1 MCGAC
6 GAAPALHWSAPFL
19 ATTPA
24 RSSAARAVTAIASRV
39 GGVTVAATAAGYSVT
54 TATGR
59 CAVAADL
66 GAVWAGLRRL
76 RGFDGVPP
84 APPPRVASAGPATV
98 PVVHGVAAAVDRRPT
113 PLSLH
118 RLPAVL
124 AWLAGVDGRGPR
136 GLRVRLGLTPG
147 IDVAIEV
154 RDGAV
159 VRCTAVPAAGD
170 GQVELDDPGGSFA
183 EPLGDVLGPFAAGI
197 LVAGRG

>member
-1 MCGAC
+1 M
-6 GAAPALHWSAPFL
+6 
-19 ATTPA
+19 
-24 RSSAARAVTAIASRV
+24 ASRA

-59 CAVAADL
+59 CTVAADL

-76 RGFDGVPP
+76 RGVDGVPP
-84 APPPRVASAGPATV
+84 APPPRLASAGPATV
-98 PVVHGVAAAVDRRPT
+98 PVVDDVVTAVDRRT
-113 PLSLH
+113 THLSLH

-136 GLRVRLGLTPG
+136 GLRVRLGLAPG
-147 IDVAIEV
+147 IDVAIDV

-170 GQVELDDPGGSFA
+170 GRVELDDPGGSFA
-183 EPLGDVLGPFAAGI
+183 EPLGTVLGPLPAGTV
-197 LVAGRG
+197 VAGRR